1 MTTLPVDVAAL
12 ARAAVESFPAALRD
26 DPTLW
31 PAGDA
36 TMPSEVSAVVLETV
50 RDNFRSLL
58 ARNIGG
64 HVPNIASD
72 METAI
77 ADDGPLA
84 DLSEVWSAYVTGLD
98 LEDYSAVIKAKD
110 WDARVEVLNDQIAAL
125 IHGHP
130 APPVTAA
137 EIDAYAAS
145 DPRLGALVVSQ
156 KHECA
161 APFSPPADRW
171 DRKENYTGTLAQD
184 AAQRAAP
191 RSIWDDE
198 DEPAAP
204 AAPISDRRSTPV
216 LFQMLEPIGVLATDV
231 ADIIGVSK
239 ATISN
244 AKSGKRP
251 WTGLTEKQ
259 AHKLADELDARSE
272 AALAL
277 SRRLRALDPVA
288 VDGNNV

>member
-1 MTTLPVDVAAL
+1 MTTLPVDVGAL
-12 ARAAVESFPAALRD
+12 ARLAVESFPAALRD

-36 TMPSEVSAVVLETV
+36 TMPVEVSAVVLETV

-110 WDARVEVLNDQIAAL
+110 WDARVEALNDQIAAL

-130 APPVTAA
+130 APPVTGA
-137 EIDAYAAS
+137 EIDAYVSS
-145 DPRLGALVVSQ
+145 DPRLALLAVSRE
-156 KHECA
+156 HGTA
-161 APFSPPADRW
+161 APFTPPA
-171 DRKENYTGTLAQD
+171 EPEPTPSAF
-184 AAQRAAP
+184 
-191 RSIWDDE
+191 SWDDE

-288 VDGNNV
+288 VDGNNA